1 MRELM
6 IFLTDALNSIKPLKA
21 MAKESHFINL
31 CDSRIRSL
39 RKTSRQELMSQ
50 ETRRALE
57 EIMVAACLGIAIY
70 VLFAVLEFPFAEVL
84 VMALLLSKTISNVG
98 RIQAYLQRAIS
109 VEAPYLAIQEL
120 LAEAKANA
128 ERLGGGAPPKLER
141 GVRLE
146 RVEFSFGKKRVLK
159 GVDIDVP
166 AHAITVMT
174 GPSGGGKTTIL
185 DLILGLYQP
194 SAGRL
199 LVDGTPLE
207 QLDLKLWREMI
218 GYVPQEFVLFHDS
231 IFANIAVGDE
241 TMSEADVQAALETAG
256 AWDFVQALSQGMHST
271 VGEKGAKLSGGQR
284 QRIALARALARR
296 PKLLVL
302 DEVSSALDPATEI
315 DICRRLRAMSGS
327 ITTLAIT
334 HRPAFLDIADRVY
347 KLEDGVVIAVE
358 ANAPPAVPPGAGT
371 QRRRD
376 RSRTRAAKA
385 CAARL
390 LVVLVAIAERAGD
403 DAEAIGDVEG
413 AGREPVLAPPAGEE
427 RRQQAPKARAQVG
440 QAIGGGRRPAASRL
454 PRRIHSQKSVH
465 VSQPEAFRR
474 QIGEGRPLGR
484 AVLVGRAV
492 LRVHDLAAVVPH
504 LREEGGVLT
513 AAESMAWIE
522 SQRRIAGSGGSD
534 EHVAG
539 ARPGQAR
546 KIIHLPQVEL
556 IRSPRHA
563 EEGAASDP
571 GRRPFGK
578 KRQNATKND
587 VSVRCPLCEQQVVQP
602 AGDRYLVVVQH
613 GDEVRIDRN
622 MVEAGVA
629 GMGYSPLFLMNIRKR
644 RVRVLQAELGAD
656 SSSGLRAFIVG
667 YDDHHIRRAAIR
679 LFKSCEGLA
688 GEAGKQLAQALR
700 ALVRAG
706 ADGDQGAAVCRHPQP
721 ACRYR

>member
-1 MRELM
+1 MRAILHMFFRAEGARPWSVLACLILAGVADGISFASLLPLIAIAIGSTEGQQSPLYDAVVGAFNAVGLTPDLVPLLAVVIAGTTLKSLLILLAMRHVGFAQANVITKLRARLVKEVLQVRWSFFTSHPVGRLVNSVSSDAGRTAAGYSLAANLFSNVILSIVYVGAAFAVSWKLALAALVIGGGVAVSLNHFIRRSRRAGRKQTTQMRELM

-57 EIMVAACLGIAIY
+57 EIMVAALLGIAIY
-70 VLFAVLEFPFAEVL
+70 VLFAVLEYPFAEVL

-128 ERLGGGAPPKLER
+128 ERLGGGAPPRLER

-199 LVDGTPLE
+199 LVDGVPLE
-207 QLDLKLWREMI
+207 QLDLKQWREMI

-231 IFANIAVGDE
+231 IYANIAVGDE
-241 TMSEADVQAALETAG
+241 TISEADVQAALETAG
-256 AWDFVQALSQGMHST
+256 AWEFVQALPQGMHST

-315 DICRRLRAMSGS
+315 DICRRLRAMSSS
-327 ITTLAIT
+327 ITALAIT

-347 KLEDGVVIAVE
+347 KLEDGVVVAVE
-358 ANAPPAVPPGAGT
+358 A
-371 QRRRD
+371 
-376 RSRTRAAKA
+376 
-385 CAARL
+385 
-390 LVVLVAIAERAGD
+390 
-403 DAEAIGDVEG
+403 
-413 AGREPVLAPPAGEE
+413 
-427 RRQQAPKARAQVG
+427 
-440 QAIGGGRRPAASRL
+440 PAA
-454 PRRIHSQKSVH
+454 P
-465 VSQPEAFRR
+465 
-474 QIGEGRPLGR
+474 
-484 AVLVGRAV
+484 
-492 LRVHDLAAVVPH
+492 AAPVP
-504 LREEGGVLT
+504 
-513 AAESMAWIE
+513 A
-522 SQRRIAGSGGSD
+522 
-534 EHVAG
+534 
-539 ARPGQAR
+539 PG
-546 KIIHLPQVEL
+546 
-556 IRSPRHA
+556 
-563 EEGAASDP
+563 
-571 GRRPFGK
+571 
-578 KRQNATKND
+578 
-587 VSVRCPLCEQQVVQP
+587 
-602 AGDRYLVVVQH
+602 
-613 GDEVRIDRN
+613 
-622 MVEAGVA
+622 
-629 GMGYSPLFLMNIRKR
+629 
-644 RVRVLQAELGAD
+644 
-656 SSSGLRAFIVG
+656 
-667 YDDHHIRRAAIR
+667 
-679 LFKSCEGLA
+679 
-688 GEAGKQLAQALR
+688 
-700 ALVRAG
+700 
-706 ADGDQGAAVCRHPQP
+706 
-721 ACRYR
+721 

>member
-1 MRELM
+1 MRAILHMFFRAEGARPWSVLACLILAGVADGISFASLLPLIAIAIGSTEGQQSPLYDAVVGAFNSVGLTPDLVPLLVVVIAGTTLKSLLILLAMRHVGFAQANVITKLRARLVKEVLQVRWSFFTSHPVGRLVNSVSSDAGRTAAGYSLAANLFSNVILSIVYVGAAFAVSWKLALAALVIGGGVAVSLNHFIRRSRRAGRKQTTQMRELM

-57 EIMVAACLGIAIY
+57 EIMVAALLGVAIY
-70 VLFAVLEFPFAEVL
+70 VLFAVLEYPFAEVL

-128 ERLGGGAPPKLER
+128 ERLGGGAPPKLEH

-199 LVDGTPLE
+199 LVDGVPLE
-207 QLDLKLWREMI
+207 QLDLKQWREMI

-231 IFANIAVGDE
+231 IYANIAVGDE
-241 TMSEADVQAALETAG
+241 TISEADVQAALETAG
-256 AWDFVQALSQGMHST
+256 AWEFVQALPQGMHST

-315 DICRRLRAMSGS
+315 DICRRLRAMSAS
-327 ITTLAIT
+327 ITALAIT

-358 ANAPPAVPPGAGT
+358 A
-371 QRRRD
+371 
-376 RSRTRAAKA
+376 
-385 CAARL
+385 
-390 LVVLVAIAERAGD
+390 
-403 DAEAIGDVEG
+403 
-413 AGREPVLAPPAGEE
+413 
-427 RRQQAPKARAQVG
+427 
-440 QAIGGGRRPAASRL
+440 PAA
-454 PRRIHSQKSVH
+454 
-465 VSQPEAFRR
+465 
-474 QIGEGRPLGR
+474 
-484 AVLVGRAV
+484 
-492 LRVHDLAAVVPH
+492 AATPVP
-504 LREEGGVLT
+504 
-513 AAESMAWIE
+513 A
-522 SQRRIAGSGGSD
+522 
-534 EHVAG
+534 
-539 ARPGQAR
+539 PG
-546 KIIHLPQVEL
+546 
-556 IRSPRHA
+556 
-563 EEGAASDP
+563 
-571 GRRPFGK
+571 
-578 KRQNATKND
+578 
-587 VSVRCPLCEQQVVQP
+587 
-602 AGDRYLVVVQH
+602 
-613 GDEVRIDRN
+613 
-622 MVEAGVA
+622 
-629 GMGYSPLFLMNIRKR
+629 
-644 RVRVLQAELGAD
+644 
-656 SSSGLRAFIVG
+656 
-667 YDDHHIRRAAIR
+667 
-679 LFKSCEGLA
+679 
-688 GEAGKQLAQALR
+688 
-700 ALVRAG
+700 
-706 ADGDQGAAVCRHPQP
+706 
-721 ACRYR
+721 